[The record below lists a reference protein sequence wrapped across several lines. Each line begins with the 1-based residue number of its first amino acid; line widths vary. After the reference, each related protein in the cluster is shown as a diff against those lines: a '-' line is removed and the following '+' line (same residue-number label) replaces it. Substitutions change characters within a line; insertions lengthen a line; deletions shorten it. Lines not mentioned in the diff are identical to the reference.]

1 MESENMNTTENPAP
15 VATDGL
21 NANRKIILALGAA
34 LVLVAAGMYAW
45 KVAAVSALENKLS
58 QTRTELIGQARQLDA
73 RRSEEDLRLFS
84 TPLSWAIRRELMASN
99 LDQVDQYFTDLV
111 KIKGIESAVLANA
124 DGKIIVASDRKELA
138 ETFSSLYPGSS
149 YLQAKEIRVE
159 RTANGELRSII
170 PILGLN
176 QQLGTLVL
184 VYAAPAY
191 PMK

>member
-1 MESENMNTTENPAP
+1 MNTTENPTP

-21 NANRKIILALGAA
+21 DANRKIMLVLGAA
-34 LVLVAAGMYAW
+34 LVLVAAGMYVW
-45 KVAAVSALENKLS
+45 KAAAVSALENKLA
-58 QTRTELIGQARQLDA
+58 QTRTELIEQASQLDA

-99 LDQVDQYFTDLV
+99 LDQIDQYFTDLV
-111 KIKGIESAVLANA
+111 QLKGFESAVLANV
-124 DGKIIVASDRKELA
+124 DGKVVVASDRKKLA
-138 ETFSSLYPGSS
+138 ETFSSLYPGSA

-159 RTANGELRSII
+159 RTANGGLRSII
-170 PILGLN
+170 PIMGLN

-184 VYAAPAY
+184 EYAAPAY